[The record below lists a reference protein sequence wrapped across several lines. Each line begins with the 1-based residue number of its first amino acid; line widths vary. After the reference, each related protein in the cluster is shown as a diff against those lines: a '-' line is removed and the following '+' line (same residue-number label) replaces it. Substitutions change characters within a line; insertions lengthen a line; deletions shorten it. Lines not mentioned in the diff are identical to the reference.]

1 MTKTSHTLILIMA
14 ALLLTH
20 CAAAFPVTVT
30 DCYGNDIT
38 IREQPQRIVS
48 LIPSNTE
55 ILFAVGAGDTVVGVT
70 SSDNYPPE
78 VANIAQVGGY
88 ATIDTE
94 SIVDLEPDVVLAYSA
109 NGNDTLD
116 ALKNL
121 GLTVITVDSTTMDD
135 ILHNIQLIGTITGH
149 EEEASALTTNM
160 TAVVDTIS
168 SQTAGIPDEQRP
180 GVLFLVSFDP
190 MYVAGKD
197 SFPDSLIRLAG
208 GRNIIEAEKWPQ
220 IALEEVVDQN
230 PQIIICSGMGTFGST
245 IKQEVMNNSIIAG
258 TDAVMNRQV
267 YVMSDSN
274 LIERPGPRVV
284 QGLEEIY
291 GYISLEQTPA
301 EAPASSNM
309 NTAPG
314 FTSWITAV
322 MTVAAVTAHKRHKKP

>member
-30 DCYGNDIT
+30 DCYGNNIT

-70 SSDNYPPE
+70 SVDNYPPE
-78 VANIAQVGGY
+78 VENITKIGGY
-88 ATIDTE
+88 ANIDIE
-94 SIVDLEPDVVLAYSA
+94 SILDLEPDVVLAYTA
-109 NGNDTLD
+109 NGNDVLD
-116 ALKNL
+116 ALKRL
-121 GLTVITVDSTTMDD
+121 GLTVITLDSTDMAS
-135 ILHNIQLIGTITGH
+135 ILDNIELVGTVTGH

-160 TAVVDTIS
+160 TAVVEDIS
-168 SQTAGIPDEQRP
+168 SKTASIPENERP

-197 SFPDSLIRLAG
+197 SFPDSFIRLAG
-208 GRNIIEAEKWPQ
+208 GRNIIKAEKWPQ

-230 PQIIICSGMGTFGST
+230 PQIIICSGMGTYGNT
-245 IKQEVMNNSIIAG
+245 IMQQVMNNSIIAG
-258 TDAVMNRQV
+258 TDAMMNQQV

-301 EAPASSNM
+301 EAPASA

-314 FTSWITAV
+314 FTSWITVFMA
-322 MTVAAVTAHKRHKKP
+322 VAAVITHKGHKKT